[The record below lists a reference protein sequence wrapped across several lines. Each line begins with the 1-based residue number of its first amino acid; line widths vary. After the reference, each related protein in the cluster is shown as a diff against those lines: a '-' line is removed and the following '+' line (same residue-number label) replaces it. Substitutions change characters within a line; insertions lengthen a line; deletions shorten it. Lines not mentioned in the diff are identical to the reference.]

1 MFNNVMLPIDLN
13 HEASWEKAL
22 PLAIRLCGDN
32 GTLHILGIVHDI
44 GSSVVA
50 TYLPPNFE
58 EDALQAME
66 KDLEGFVADMV
77 PQSLKTEV
85 HVGHGH
91 VSDVIVKTGQK
102 IDADVIVIASHP
114 PNELRTFLVGSNA
127 DRVVHHADRP
137 VLVVR

>member
-1 MFNNVMLPIDLN
+1 MFKNVLLPIDIE

-22 PLAIRLCGDN
+22 PMAIELCGET

-50 TYLPPNFE
+50 SYLPPNFE
-58 EDALQAME
+58 EDALQKMD
-66 KDLEGFVADMV
+66 KNLEDFVADMV
-77 PQSLKTEV
+77 PKGTKAAV

-91 VSDVIVKTGQK
+91 VSDVIVKMGQK
-102 IDADVIVIASHP
+102 VGADLIVIASHP

-137 VLVVR
+137 VLTVR